1 LRPVRREPHLGRMNY
16 LKVNVQQSIL
26 TLAGHGWSRR
36 RIARELKLDRATV
49 RRRLE
54 GAEANAAISTPG
66 SDSTADS
73 NAAISTPG
81 SDSAA
86 RSEPATIVPSG
97 SVAGAGRK
105 SVCAPWAVVIQA
117 ALSAGLSAQ
126 RIYQDL
132 VTEHS
137 FPGSYQTVK
146 RFVRK
151 LSVITVL
158 PFRRMEV
165 EPGAEAQIDFGQGA
179 WVIQPDGRKRRPHLL
194 RVVLSHSRKGYSEVV
209 WRQSTEEFIRGLEN
223 CFRHFGGVPKTL
235 IVDNL
240 KAAVSRVDW
249 FDPQLNPKVREF
261 CQHYGT
267 VMLPTKPAM
276 PRHKGK
282 VEAGVK
288 FAQNNALKERR
299 FESLTA
305 QNLFLCEWER
315 TVADTRLH
323 GTTRQQVGRAFTER
337 EKPALLALPA
347 SLFPTFQEGPR
358 RVHRDG
364 HIELQKAFYSV
375 PPEYVGRQVWARW
388 EPGLVRIY
396 NQRMEPIALH
406 ARHQPGQ
413 FSTDPTHLHAD
424 KRHIIERGVDYL
436 LDRARLIGRHAGSWA
451 QAMYAQRGVEG
462 LRVLQGLL
470 GLAEK
475 HPVAHLEAA
484 AAKALHHGGFH
495 LRDLRD
501 LLAQPPPVAQL
512 DFLETHP
519 LIRDLNAY
527 GALLPAC
534 FENGDTLDP
543 QPHTPNESHEP

>member
-1 LRPVRREPHLGRMNY
+1 MNHL
-16 LKVNVQQSIL
+16 KANVQQSIL
-26 TLAGHGWSRR
+26 TLAGHGWWRR

-49 RRRLE
+49 RRHLE
-54 GAEANAAISTPG
+54 GTGANAAISTLG
-66 SDSTADS
+66 SGSAADS
-73 NAAISTPG
+73 NTAISTLG
-81 SDSAA
+81 SESEPP
-86 RSEPATIVPSG
+86 SEPATISSPG

-105 SVCAPWAVVIQA
+105 SVCERWAASIEA
-117 ALSAGLSAQ
+117 ALRTGLSAQ

-132 VTEHS
+132 VTEQS
-137 FPGSYQTVK
+137 FPGSFQAVK

-151 LSVITVL
+151 LSAVTLL
-158 PFRRMEV
+158 PFRRIEV

-194 RVVLSHSRKGYSEVV
+194 RVVLSHSRKGYSEAM

-223 CFRHFGGVPKTL
+223 GFRHFGGVPKTL

-240 KAAVSRVDW
+240 KAAVSRADW
-249 FDPQLNPKVREF
+249 FDPDLNPKMREF
-261 CQHYGT
+261 CRHYGT

-299 FESLTA
+299 FESLSA
-305 QNLFLCEWER
+305 QNLFLSEWER
-315 TVADTRLH
+315 SVADTRLH
-323 GTTRQQVGRAFTER
+323 GTTREQVGKVFAQS

-347 SLFPTFQEGPR
+347 SLFPSFQEAPR
-358 RVHRDG
+358 QVHRDG
-364 HIELQKAFYSV
+364 YIELQKAYYSV

-388 EPGLVRIY
+388 ESRLVRIY

-413 FSTDPTHLHAD
+413 FSTDPTHLHSD
-424 KRHIIERGVDYL
+424 KRHIIERGLDYL
-436 LDRARLIGRHAGSWA
+436 LDRARLIGRYTGSWA
-451 QAMYAQRGVEG
+451 EAMYAQRGVEG

-495 LRDLRD
+495 LRDLKE
-501 LLAQPPPVAQL
+501 LLAQPPNVVQL
-512 DFLETHP
+512 DFLQTHP
-519 LIRDLNAY
+519 LIRDLDAY

-534 FENGDTLDP
+534 FENADTLDP
-543 QPHTPNESHEP
+543 QPPTDDESNEP

>member
-1 LRPVRREPHLGRMNY
+1 MNY
-16 LKVNVQQSIL
+16 LKVNEQQSIL

-49 RRRLE
+49 RRHLE
-54 GAEANAAISTPG
+54 GATANAAISTPG
-66 SDSTADS
+66 SGSAADS
-73 NAAISTPG
+73 NTAISTLG
-81 SDSAA
+81 SESIGG
-86 RSEPATIVPSG
+86 SEPAGIATAG
-97 SVAGAGRK
+97 SAVGPGRK
-105 SVCAPWAVVIQA
+105 SVCLPWAGRIEA
-117 ALSAGLSAQ
+117 AVTAGLSAQ

-137 FPGSYQTVK
+137 FPGSYQAVK

-151 LSVITVL
+151 LSALTVL

-179 WVIQPDGRKRRPHLL
+179 WVVQPDGRKRRPHLL
-194 RVVLSHSRKGYSEVV
+194 RVVLSHSRKGYSEVM

-235 IVDNL
+235 VVDNL
-240 KAAVSRVDW
+240 KAAVSQADW
-249 FDPQLNPKVREF
+249 YDPDLNPKMREF
-261 CQHYGT
+261 CKHYGT
-267 VMLPTKPAM
+267 VLLPTKPAT

-282 VEAGVK
+282 IEAGVK
-288 FAQNNALKERR
+288 YGQNNALKGRC

-347 SLFPTFQEGPR
+347 SLFPVFQEGPR

-364 HIELQKAFYSV
+364 HIELQKAYYSV
-375 PPEYVGRQVWARW
+375 PPEYVSRQVWARW
-388 EPGLVRIY
+388 EPGLVRIF

-413 FSTDPTHLHAD
+413 FSTDPTHLHSY

-436 LDRARLIGRHAGSWA
+436 LDRARLIGRHTGSWA

-495 LRDLRD
+495 LRDLKD
-501 LLAQPPPVAQL
+501 LLAQPPPVTQL

-519 LIRDLNAY
+519 LIRDLNDY

-534 FENGDTLDP
+534 FENDDTPNP
-543 QPHTPNESHEP
+543 QPIVMNESNEP